1 MRGGAG
7 FANHGAGQ
15 DRGGAQPLKG
25 DSGIG
30 WQTGGAGWSIMA
42 QASER
47 PGITAR
53 PALCQPAGS
62 LFACELRNGLA
73 DDSVRRRMVAQL
85 TNNTAPLHAYG
96 MMAYVL
102 PCLQENFSFL
112 GLPNLRFFSILKR
125 AVQERGKAWQN

>member
-42 QASER
+42 QA
-47 PGITAR
+47 GA
-53 PALCQPAGS
+53 
-62 LFACELRNGLA
+62 
-73 DDSVRRRMVAQL
+73 
-85 TNNTAPLHAYG
+85 
-96 MMAYVL
+96 
-102 PCLQENFSFL
+102 
-112 GLPNLRFFSILKR
+112 
-125 AVQERGKAWQN
+125 